1 MVKNNKHSWSPG
13 YTFCRELM
21 CLFVISLVFAGCT
34 KNSESPLIPKKPTE
48 AEVWLHRCNT
58 VQKARE
64 ARYKY
69 PGIELD
75 IHFNLDAGDYFV
87 KHDFETP
94 DTLLLSK
101 YLGSI
106 PDYSEY
112 QYWLDFK
119 NLSTSNQFAA
129 LLRLKQLTDSL
140 GIERSRFIVEGNAI
154 SLSGFKASGYYTSYY
169 IPYFIPE
176 LLTAEMEKEMAFQI
190 REKITNW
197 PTDAISGYYEQLRF
211 MQSYFPEQRKLIWYL
226 QSGVPTTIL
235 DTVMRFVKADT
246 NIRVLLLPAEGTD
259 KAEIQK

>member
-1 MVKNNKHSWSPG
+1 MTKNNTLFWSPV
-13 YTFCRELM
+13 YTFCKRLM
-21 CLFVISLVFAGCT
+21 RLFVISLVFAGCT
-34 KNSESPLIPKKPTE
+34 KTPEAPVIPAKPLE
-48 AEVWLHRCNT
+48 AEVWLHRCNS
-58 VQKARE
+58 VQKAKE

-75 IHFNLDAGDYFV
+75 IHYNLDANEFFV

-94 DTLLLSK
+94 DTLLLSN
-101 YLGSI
+101 YLVSI

-112 QYWLDFK
+112 QYWIDFK
-119 NLSTSNQFAA
+119 NLTTSNQFAA

-140 GIERSRFIVEGNAI
+140 VIERSRFIVEGNAI

-211 MQSYFPEQRKLIWYL
+211 MQTYFSEQKKLTWYL
-226 QSGVPTTIL
+226 QSGVSTTIL
-235 DTVMRFVKADT
+235 DSVIRFVKADT

-259 KAEIQK
+259 KAEMQK